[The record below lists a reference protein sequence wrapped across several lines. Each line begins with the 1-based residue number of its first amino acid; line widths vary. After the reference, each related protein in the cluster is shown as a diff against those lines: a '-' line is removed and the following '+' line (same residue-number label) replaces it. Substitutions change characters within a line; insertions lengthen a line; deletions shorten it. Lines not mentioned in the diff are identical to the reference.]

1 MKSYLKFLSRNKLY
15 TAIEAVGL
23 AVSLAFVILIGS
35 YVVQQYEVA
44 HESPQWKR
52 TFVLGRDEFLG
63 LTYWDKEELEMNIP
77 EVEAATHVAVLWQ
90 PVIQKEEQPIQ
101 AFGIEADADFFKV
114 FPEYRLLEGS
124 LEDFVGK
131 EDVLI
136 SASLARKI
144 ADQVGNDDTVTPNST
159 STVTPGLTGSLIG
172 TVIRVDK
179 VDRTIK
185 GIYADFDGAF
195 FMPADIITNITNSWA
210 PEQGKVFNSIGN
222 YTTWFRVREDADLV
236 DVQAKIKAL
245 LHNNYDASWG
255 SEKVDAWKAY
265 RMDEAF
271 FFTGSS
277 NSLTRTGNVQML
289 RLLTIV
295 VLLLLLS
302 AIFNYVNLSLALTG
316 KRAKEMATRRLLG
329 ADRTG
334 ILWKYIGESVAF
346 TAVCFAAAL
355 LLADLLAPM
364 VNSLV
369 SNSDPDELML
379 GVGDTSVRLSF
390 MMTPGYVLAYL
401 AGILVLG
408 VINGLLP
415 AFAASRYEP
424 IDVIKGTLRRRNKMI
439 LNKVFIVVQN
449 VLSVFL
455 VAMALLMEV
464 QMRHMLTRPMHAATD
479 NLYYIE
485 YSAQNYDAMRLFKDK
500 VEKLPF
506 VTKAGVGRGIPGLIN
521 MTMGVKVDEEHR
533 VDMPVIVCDSTYFQL
548 LGLEVE
554 EDFGHPLV
562 HSMWMSRSAFNT
574 AAVSDTSTVFP
585 RRIRMNGAQPEFIG
599 GIIHDFPARPASEG
613 SINPNG
619 SVIVTRV
626 EELYYADCLLIGTT
640 GEDKSYEEQILQA
653 YREFRLET
661 SGVEEPAWRYG
672 FIKDINRKQLAPVQR
687 TLRLVELF
695 AVLSVLIAL
704 LGLLAMST
712 YFADENTKQIAVR
725 KVFGS
730 DVSHETWRNVRSYMV
745 LTGIA
750 CAIGI
755 PLAIWAAR
763 LYLQRFAYRV
773 EGYGWVFVVATLI
786 SLLIAFGT
794 VLWQTLKAARTNP
807 AIELKKE

>member
-77 EVEAATHVAVLWQ
+77 EVEAATHVAALWQ
-90 PVIQKEEQPIQ
+90 PVIQKGEEPIQ
-101 AFGIEADADFFKV
+101 ASGIEADADFFKV
-114 FPEYRLLEGS
+114 FPEYHLLEGS

-131 EDVLI
+131 DDVLI
-136 SASLARKI
+136 SVSLARKI
-144 ADQVGNDDTVTPNST
+144 SAQ
-159 STVTPGLTGSLIG
+159 IG
-172 TVIRVDK
+172 QTIKVDK
-179 VDRTIK
+179 TDRTIK

-210 PEQGKVFNSIGN
+210 LEQGKVFNSIGN
-222 YTTWFRVREDADLV
+222 YTTWFRVREDADLA
-236 DVQAKIKAL
+236 DVQSKVKAL
-245 LHNNYDASWG
+245 LHKNYDASWG
-255 SEKVDAWKAY
+255 AEKVDAWKAY

-277 NSLTRTGNVQML
+277 NGLTRTGNVQML
-289 RLLTIV
+289 RLLTVV

-329 ADRTG
+329 ADKTG

-379 GVGDTSVRLSF
+379 GIGDTSVRLSF
-390 MMTPGYVLAYL
+390 MMTPEYVLAYL

-455 VAMALLMEV
+455 IAMALVMEV
-464 QMRHMLTRPMHAATD
+464 QCDESR
-479 NLYYIE
+479 
-485 YSAQNYDAMRLFKDK
+485 
-500 VEKLPF
+500 
-506 VTKAGVGRGIPGLIN
+506 RGPRYPGSYQH
-521 MTMGVKVDEEHR
+521 D
-533 VDMPVIVCDSTYFQL
+533 D
-548 LGLEVE
+548 
-554 EDFGHPLV
+554 GH
-562 HSMWMSRSAFNT
+562 
-574 AAVSDTSTVFP
+574 
-585 RRIRMNGAQPEFIG
+585 
-599 GIIHDFPARPASEG
+599 
-613 SINPNG
+613 
-619 SVIVTRV
+619 
-626 EELYYADCLLIGTT
+626 
-640 GEDKSYEEQILQA
+640 
-653 YREFRLET
+653 
-661 SGVEEPAWRYG
+661 
-672 FIKDINRKQLAPVQR
+672 
-687 TLRLVELF
+687 
-695 AVLSVLIAL
+695 
-704 LGLLAMST
+704 
-712 YFADENTKQIAVR
+712 
-725 KVFGS
+725 
-730 DVSHETWRNVRSYMV
+730 
-745 LTGIA
+745 
-750 CAIGI
+750 
-755 PLAIWAAR
+755 
-763 LYLQRFAYRV
+763 
-773 EGYGWVFVVATLI
+773 
-786 SLLIAFGT
+786 
-794 VLWQTLKAARTNP
+794 
-807 AIELKKE
+807 

>member
-44 HESPQWKR
+44 HESPRWKR
-52 TFVLGRDEFLG
+52 TFVLGTNEFLG

-77 EVEAATHVAVLWQ
+77 EVEAATHMTLLWH
-90 PVIQKEEQPIQ
+90 PVIQNGDQ
-101 AFGIEADADFFKV
+101 ALLVSGIEADADFFRV
-114 FPEYRLLEGS
+114 FPEYHLLEGS
-124 LEDFVGK
+124 LDDFVGK
-131 EDVLI
+131 DDVLI
-136 SASLARKI
+136 SESLSRKM
-144 ADQVGNDDTVTPNST
+144 DRQ
-159 STVTPGLTGSLIG
+159 IG
-172 TVIRVDK
+172 QTIQVDK

-185 GIYADFDGAF
+185 GVYADFDEAY
-195 FMPADIITNITNSWA
+195 FMPADIITNITATWA
-210 PEQGKVFNSIGN
+210 AGQSKTFNSVGN
-222 YTTWFRVREDADLV
+222 YTTWFRVREDADLA
-236 DVQAKIKAL
+236 DVQAKVQAL
-245 LHNNYDASWG
+245 LHKNYDASW
-255 SEKVDAWKAY
+255 SAEKVDKWHVY

-277 NSLTRTGNVQML
+277 NGLTRTGNAQML
-289 RLLTIV
+289 RLLTVV

-302 AIFNYVNLSLALTG
+302 AVFNYVNLSLALTG

-329 ADRTG
+329 ADKAG

-355 LLADLLAPM
+355 LLADLLVPM
-364 VNSLV
+364 MNSLV
-369 SNSDPDELML
+369 STADPDEMML
-379 GVGDTSVRLSF
+379 GLGDTSVRLSF
-390 MMTPGYVLAYL
+390 LLTPGYILAYL

-415 AFAASRYEP
+415 AFAASRYQP
-424 IDVIKGTLRRRNKMI
+424 IDVIKGTLRRRNKMV
-439 LNKVFIVVQN
+439 LSKVFIVVQN

-455 VAMALLMEV
+455 IAFALVMEL
-464 QMRHMLTRPMHAATD
+464 QMRHMLARPMHSAVE

-485 YSAQNYDAMRLFKDK
+485 YSAQNYDAMKIFKDK
-500 VEKLPF
+500 VEQLPF
-506 VTKAGVGRGIPGLIN
+506 VTKAGVGRGIPGMIN
-521 MTMGVKVDEEHR
+521 MTMGIKVDEEHH

-562 HSMWMSRSAFNT
+562 HSLWMSRSAFNA

-585 RRIRMNGAQPEFIG
+585 RRINVNGAQPEFIG
-599 GIIHDFPARPASEG
+599 GVVTDFPTRPASE
-613 SINPNG
+613 SSQNPNG
-619 SVIVTRV
+619 GVIVTRV
-626 EELYYADCLLIGTT
+626 EELQYANCLLIGTT
-640 GEDKSYEEQILQA
+640 GEDKSYEDQILQA

-672 FIKDINRKQLAPVQR
+672 FVRDINRKQLAPVQR

-695 AVLSVLIAL
+695 AVLAVLISL

-730 DVSHETWRNVRSYMV
+730 DVFQETRRTVRSYMALV
-745 LTGIA
+745 GVA
-750 CAIGI
+750 CLIGI
-755 PLAIWAAR
+755 PLAVWAAR
-763 LYLQRFAYRV
+763 LYLERFAYRI
-773 EGYGWVFVVATLI
+773 EGYGWVFVVAVVI
-786 SLLIAFGT
+786 SLAIAFGT
-794 VLWQTLKAARTNP
+794 VLWQTLKAAKTNP
-807 AIELKKE
+807 ATELKKE